1 MAPTKLGRSGWA
13 VVGLAVAALFL
24 INFTGLAAEWRNS
37 RLPWPLR
44 YPFVWQFTGHA
55 ALFAVLP
62 LLLALF
68 ERLPLTRNNYRTR
81 IPTYLAAMVGIATL
95 IVDDEPP
102 ARRRLAALLQAV
114 AGFVQ
119 VGEARDG
126 LEAVLA
132 IQELRPDL
140 VLLDV
145 QLPGLDG
152 FEVLRTVG
160 VDRAPA
166 VVFVTAF
173 DTFAVEAFAVEAVD
187 YLVKPVDADRFRSAL
202 TRVARRL
209 IPGSRSQPGD
219 AHAPIDRLLGRVLP
233 PRPHLDSLVVRA
245 GTEVEQIPVHSVERL
260 RAAGNYVE
268 VFASGRSHLIRDTLA
283 HLHAQLDPS
292 RFVRIHRGEVVAL
305 EAIREVLPSA
315 TGDAVLVLAS
325 GATVRMSRRFADERV
340 RPA

>member
-1 MAPTKLGRSGWA
+1 M
-13 VVGLAVAALFL
+13 
-24 INFTGLAAEWRNS
+24 
-37 RLPWPLR
+37 
-44 YPFVWQFTGHA
+44 
-55 ALFAVLP
+55 
-62 LLLALF
+62 
-68 ERLPLTRNNYRTR
+68 ERIMT
-81 IPTYLAAMVGIATL
+81 IATL

-152 FEVLRTVG
+152 VEVLRTVG

-283 HLHAQLDPS
+283 HLQAQLDPS
-292 RFVRIHRGEVVAL
+292 RFVRVHRGEVVAL